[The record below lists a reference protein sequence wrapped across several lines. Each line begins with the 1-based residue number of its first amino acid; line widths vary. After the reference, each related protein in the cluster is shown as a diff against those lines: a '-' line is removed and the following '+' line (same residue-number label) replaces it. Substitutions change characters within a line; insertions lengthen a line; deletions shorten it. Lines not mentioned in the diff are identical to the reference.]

1 MGSSNRNVLV
11 LVAVVLSGV
20 LIGIL
25 WVLGSPASS
34 SGFPIQPQVTGVV
47 QAERV
52 ADSERL
58 QAVIDCLPDELTI
71 KGDRT
76 RRDRLEQ
83 ALAEMGNDQLER
95 VLALT
100 DAPKQSAAEQELRAC
115 LQAKDFF

>member
-1 MGSSNRNVLV
+1 MSRTTKSL
-11 LVAVVLSGV
+11 LALMAVVLSGL

-52 ADSERL
+52 ADSDRL
-58 QAVIDCLPDELTI
+58 QAVIDCLPAELAI
-71 KGDRT
+71 KSDQT
-76 RRDRLEQ
+76 RRERLDQ

-100 DAPKQSAAEQELRAC
+100 DTPQLSEAETKLRAC
-115 LQAKDFF
+115 LQAHGVL